1 MTTQAERIADWTAP
15 LAAVFA
21 ALCCLGVP
29 FIVAALAAVGL
40 SFLRS
45 DPILWPLMIVSLLVA
60 CWGMWRGRRTHRST
74 GPFVIGLLSGIA
86 LVAGVIFVHG
96 FPARQLIYAGSVG
109 LIAAMVWNVRAR
121 VRCERISRGVAAPSV
136 AER

>member
-1 MTTQAERIADWTAP
+1 MTTRAERIADWTGS
-15 LAAVFA
+15 LGAVFA

-45 DPILWPLMIVSLLVA
+45 DPILWPLMIVSLLFA
-60 CWGMWRGRRTHRST
+60 LWGMWQGRRTHGML
-74 GPFVIGLLSGIA
+74 GPFILGLLSGIA

-96 FPARQLIYAGSVG
+96 FPARELIYVGSAG
-109 LIAAMVWNVRAR
+109 LIAATIWNARAR
-121 VRCERISRGVAAPSV
+121 VRYERPTPAPWSPSSN
-136 AER
+136 

>member
-1 MTTQAERIADWTAP
+1 MTTKAERVADIAGP
-15 LAAVFA
+15 LGAVFA

-40 SFLRS
+40 SILRA
-45 DPILWPLMIVSLLVA
+45 DPFLWPLMIVSLIVA
-60 CWGMWRGRRTHRST
+60 LWGMWRGMRTHGST
-74 GPFVIGLLSGIA
+74 GPLLIGVLSGVA

-109 LIAAMVWNVRAR
+109 IFAATFWNVASR
-121 VRCERISRGVAAPSV
+121 VRCERRLRRIA
-136 AER
+136 

>member
-1 MTTQAERIADWTAP
+1 MRTRAERIADWMAP
-15 LAAVFA
+15 LAAVIT

-45 DPILWPLMIVSLLVA
+45 DPILWPLMIVSLLGA
-60 CWGMWRGRRTHRST
+60 LWGMWRGQRTHGNA
-74 GPFVIGLLSGIA
+74 GPFSVALVSAIA

-96 FPARQLIYAGSVG
+96 FPAKELIYVGSVG
-109 LIAAMVWNVRAR
+109 LLSATISNVRAR
-121 VRCERISRGVAAPSV
+121 ARCERSAVIGNEASG
-136 AER
+136 